1 MELTING
8 VVYNF
13 IFGMGF
19 LNRINK
25 LVQQSVANMVGVK
38 QDIGFRYYL
47 AGMLDGDVQAL
58 VRILDIANAG
68 QNPRATKELLE
79 SYIDDPTT
87 DIDFLFEQ
95 VTDFLSKSNA
105 TKKFTAEA
113 VEAVE
118 KAKAAAQ

>member
-87 DIDFLFEQ
+87 DIDFLFEH

>member
-68 QNPRATKELLE
+68 QNPRATKVLLE
-79 SYIDDPTT
+79 SYFDDPTT

>member
-8 VVYNF
+8 VVYTF

>member
-1 MELTING
+1 
-8 VVYNF
+8 
-13 IFGMGF
+13 
-19 LNRINK
+19 
-25 LVQQSVANMVGVK
+25 MVGVK